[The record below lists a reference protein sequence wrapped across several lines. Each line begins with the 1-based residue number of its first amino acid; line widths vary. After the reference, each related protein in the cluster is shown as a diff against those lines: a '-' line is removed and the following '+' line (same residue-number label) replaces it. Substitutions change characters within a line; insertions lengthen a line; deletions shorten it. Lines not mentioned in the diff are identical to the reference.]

1 VDLTAGLLRVAAGRP
16 RPLLVPV
23 PGGTAARLAVERELR
38 RRSWPPA
45 ISPAEAGLL
54 VICGVPGTGWAP
66 VLDELWGQLPSPRA
80 RVDVRRGEETAA
92 ALEAGR
98 VRLADA
104 VAQRADLAD
113 RMPAGTGRHGGQTAG
128 GHQMDHAQHMGG
140 HEHEMGHGQQMDHG
154 GHGMHGDH
162 EMHGGMAM
170 PAGLAMAGRAPDRD
184 GLVLDQLHISL
195 GPVLADWP
203 AGLILRVALQGDVV
217 QEAAVEVLDGGGR
230 VEPFW
235 DEPWR
240 QALAGGAVTR
250 GVAARRRAA
259 CHLDS
264 LARLLAVA
272 GWDGAALTARRLRD
286 DLLAG
291 VPGRAVDGHFARLSR
306 RVGRSRLL
314 AWLTRGLGVLT
325 PEVAAIRGIGGPAL
339 RAGGDVAA
347 RWRRWLEETAAAL
360 AEVDEP
366 GLLVGDA
373 VGEGPRGPL
382 GAAAGDAPGRALLE
396 VLPELVVG
404 AELAAVR
411 LVVASLDPD
420 IDELAVARELAGA

>member
-23 PGGTAARLAVERELR
+23 PGGTVARLAVERELR
-38 RRSWPPA
+38 RRGWPPA
-45 ISPAEAGLL
+45 ISPAGTGLL
-54 VICGVPGTGWAP
+54 VICGVPGAGWAP
-66 VLDELWGQLPSPRA
+66 VLDELWGQMPSPRA
-80 RVDVRRGEETAA
+80 RVEVRRGEEAA
-92 ALEAGR
+92 ATLAAGR

-113 RMPAGTGRHGGQTAG
+113 RTPAGTGRHGEQTAG

-154 GHGMHGDH
+154 GHGMHG
-162 EMHGGMAM
+162 EMAM

-184 GLVLDQLHISL
+184 GLMLDQLHVSL

-203 AGLILRVALQGDVV
+203 AGLILRAALQGDVV

-240 QALAGGAVTR
+240 RAMAGEAVSR
-250 GVAARRRAA
+250 GMAARQRAA

-272 GWDGAALTARRLRD
+272 GWDGAALTARALRD
-286 DLLAG
+286 DLLAV
-291 VPGRAVDGHFARLSR
+291 VPGRAVAVRFARLSR

-314 AWLTRGLGVLT
+314 TWLTRGLGVLT
-325 PEVAAIRGIGGPAL
+325 PDAAGVHGVGGPAL
-339 RAGGDVAA
+339 RAAGDVAA

-366 GLLVGDA
+366 GPLVGDA

-382 GAAAGDAPGRALLE
+382 GDPDREAPSRALLE

-411 LVVASLDPD
+411 LIVASLDPD
-420 IDELAVARELAGA
+420 TDELAVAREPAGA